1 MYLWGFFKTF
11 TILCAY
17 VICLW
22 LVITG
27 LYVAVH
33 MIVSKIRRRN
43 EQETKRKFQK
53 LQAVLHEQVTNRKVK
68 PSRVKIIQNIEKNGH
83 LVKLKSEEHGIVI
96 EIKIGL
102 EDDE

>member
-1 MYLWGFFKTF
+1 MN
-11 TILCAY
+11 
-17 VICLW
+17 
-22 LVITG
+22 
-27 LYVAVH
+27 
-33 MIVSKIRRRN
+33 RRQK
-43 EQETKRKFQK
+43 EKHFKRKFQK

>member
-43 EQETKRKFQK
+43 EQETKRKAFQK
-53 LQAVLHEQVTNRKVK
+53 
-68 PSRVKIIQNIEKNGH
+68 KISKASSCAARAG
-83 LVKLKSEEHGIVI
+83 
-96 EIKIGL
+96 
-102 EDDE
+102 DE

>member
-27 LYVAVH
+27 IYVVAH
-33 MIVSKIRRRN
+33 MIVSKIRRGKHDKRGRN
-43 EQETKRKFQK
+43 
-53 LQAVLHEQVTNRKVK
+53 
-68 PSRVKIIQNIEKNGH
+68 
-83 LVKLKSEEHGIVI
+83 
-96 EIKIGL
+96 
-102 EDDE
+102 